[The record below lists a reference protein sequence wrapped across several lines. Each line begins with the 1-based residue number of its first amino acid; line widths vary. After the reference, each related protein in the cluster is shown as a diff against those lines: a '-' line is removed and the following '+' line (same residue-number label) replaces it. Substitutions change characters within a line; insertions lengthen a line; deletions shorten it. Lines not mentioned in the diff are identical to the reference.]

1 MRNHGN
7 DTAALELGCD
17 YMHILITRDGFTEE
31 AAAEEAAKYY
41 DATQKELFDFW
52 FNG

>member
-1 MRNHGN
+1 MTNHGG
-7 DTAALELGCD
+7 DTSALELGCD